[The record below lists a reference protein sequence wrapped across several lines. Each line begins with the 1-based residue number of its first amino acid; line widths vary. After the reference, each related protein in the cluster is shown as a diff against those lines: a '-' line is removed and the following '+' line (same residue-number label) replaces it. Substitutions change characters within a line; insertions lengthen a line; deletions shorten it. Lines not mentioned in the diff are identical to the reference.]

1 MNVNCINIGR
11 EEESS
16 IITNI
21 NILIRFNKTRE
32 IFPSVTR
39 VLSILLTTAATSAN
53 LERVNSKERVRFPA
67 RLRLWAMRRGEL
79 SEAITQL
86 MSKCLWSG
94 WNWEKG
100 YKEIASHF
108 TCCPV
113 SREYSWKKSQIEK
126 KKWIMLHIMYEQAL
140 GAWWMKSVLNLSWWK
155 SILHR
160 NRWVFYLTRT
170 SVMKE
175 LVLFYLH
182 VMIKIYSLIWQNN
195 WHLCFQI
202 SK

>member
-1 MNVNCINIGR
+1 MNVNCRNIGR

-16 IITNI
+16 IIANI

-39 VLSILLTTAATSAN
+39 VTTAATSAN
-53 LERVNSKERVRFPA
+53 LERVNPKERVRFPA
-67 RLRLWAMRRGEL
+67 RFRLWTMRRGEL
-79 SEAITQL
+79 SAAITQL

-100 YKEIASHF
+100 YKETASHF

-126 KKWIMLHIMYEQAL
+126 KKSE
-140 GAWWMKSVLNLSWWK
+140 
-155 SILHR
+155 
-160 NRWVFYLTRT
+160 
-170 SVMKE
+170 
-175 LVLFYLH
+175 
-182 VMIKIYSLIWQNN
+182 
-195 WHLCFQI
+195 LCFT
-202 SK
+202 